1 MSLPKAPVKSLEHT
15 MEWMSTAPEDIRD
28 PEFLWGECLQ
38 RFNTIQMPIA
48 STKEEFDI
56 AIGLASIS
64 SDKITFEKL
73 FQQTIRRR
81 QAEVRKWY
89 ADFKRNAW
97 REGQSFPCGGARIL
111 GVKFCRTGS
120 LNSVMQIMDGV
131 AYGWKNDECLV
142 DGAPVEALSDDG
154 SEIPLTQFWDKEEDL
169 WYGDKTP
176 SNTPDGPY
184 IRHRGASE
192 APSEASTMESSNS

>member
-28 PEFLWGECLQ
+28 PEFLC
-38 RFNTIQMPIA
+38 
-48 STKEEFDI
+48 TKEEFDI

-64 SDKITFEKL
+64 NDKITFEKL

-111 GVKFCRTGS
+111 GVEFCRTGS
-120 LNSVMQIMDGV
+120 LNSVLQILDGV

-142 DGAPVEALSDDG
+142 DGAPVEPLSDDG

-169 WYGDKTP
+169 WYGDMTP
-176 SNTPDGPY
+176 SNTPDGPH